1 MVTKGQ
7 RVGQR
12 KPWTLRATGGRG
24 GGAAACAD
32 GSGALRKD
40 RSSKTRIRI
49 RHLAAVAAISRA
61 GTVVAPSA
69 LALDPAAAP
78 AASRSAAA
86 PSTAAAA
93 TATATTASTATAIT
107 PVGYADRTIRAFGA
121 RDDIDLARYTT
132 ADARRA
138 IIAHEGAAKHW
149 QRTGAEGAAGHVH
162 VSYVNTETGDE
173 LTIGVDI
180 SDGTGHDHLVD
191 TAR

>member
-1 MVTKGQ
+1 M
-7 RVGQR
+7 
-12 KPWTLRATGGRG
+12 

-49 RHLAAVAAISRA
+49 RHLAAVAA
-61 GTVVAPSA
+61 
-69 LALDPAAAP
+69 
-78 AASRSAAA
+78 

-93 TATATTASTATAIT
+93 TATATTATAIT

-138 IIAHEGAAKHW
+138 IIAHEGAVKHW